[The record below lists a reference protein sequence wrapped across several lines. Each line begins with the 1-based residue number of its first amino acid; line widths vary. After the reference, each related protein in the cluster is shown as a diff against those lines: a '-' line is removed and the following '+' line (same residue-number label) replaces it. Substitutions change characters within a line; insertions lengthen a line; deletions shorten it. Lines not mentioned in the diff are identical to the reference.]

1 MDNLC
6 EVRFKIES
14 DNKTQKKYQKN
25 MKTITEKS
33 QKNCI
38 FSKKIVFFYPNQ
50 SHHFSNVLR
59 LTSDQTASF
68 FIEN

>member
-33 QKNCI
+33 QK
-38 FSKKIVFFYPNQ
+38 KQYFFKQ
-50 SHHFSNVLR
+50 IEHFSIQISHTIFLMFC
-59 LTSDQTASF
+59 D
-68 FIEN
+68 

>member
-38 FSKKIVFFYPNQ
+38 FSKKLSIFLSKSVTPFF
-50 SHHFSNVLR
+50 
-59 LTSDQTASF
+59 
-68 FIEN
+68 